1 MSHGSERSQPAEED
15 GLARLVETETRI
27 AAALAA
33 VRSEAEAIVRA
44 AREEAAADERR
55 FDEDLAAEL
64 TALAAQVAA
73 RRDAD
78 LANIAGTAAGRSR
91 RLREL
96 PDTLVDRL
104 AGWVAEQVC
113 PPAGRTA

>member
-1 MSHGSERSQPAEED
+1 MTHGPERSQSAEED

-27 AAALAA
+27 AVALAA
-33 VRSEAEAIVRA
+33 ARSEAEAIVRA
-44 AREEAAADERR
+44 AREESAADERR
-55 FDEDLAAEL
+55 FDEELAAEL
-64 TALAAQVAA
+64 TVLAAQVAA

-78 LANIAGTAAGRSR
+78 LASIAGTAAGRSR

-104 AGWVAEQVC
+104 AGWVAQQVC
-113 PPAGRTA
+113 LPAGRTA